1 MQIIYP
7 WPRAILSPNARAHWA
22 AVARQ
27 KKLYRYEW
35 HMLTLQAKVPKIE
48 HQDKV
53 LLDILFVP
61 PDRRARDLD
70 NMMASIKSGLDGLAD
85 ALDAN
90 DRRFR
95 YGLVDIAD
103 SIGGMVKVTIY

>member
-1 MQIIYP
+1 MEVIYP
-7 WPRAILSPNARAHWA
+7 WPRSILSPNARAHWA

-35 HMLTLQAKVPKIE
+35 YMLTRQANVPKIT
-48 HQDKV
+48 HNDRV
-53 LLDILFVP
+53 VLDILFMP

-70 NMMASIKSGLDGLAD
+70 NMLASIKSGLDGLAD
-85 ALDAN
+85 ALEAN

-95 YGLVDIAD
+95 YGLIDVAD
-103 SIGGMVKVTIY
+103 DVRGMVKVKIY